1 MASLNSN
8 RSQHHDSGGIYIHF
22 PFCVTRCDY
31 CSFVSYIHDRAV
43 AKRYID
49 TLKSELSLWAELYGK
64 HSNAGSKVFDSIYIG
79 GGTPSI
85 AEADDWNVILGFVH
99 DRFLIMPEAE
109 ITIEANPGTFDS
121 ARARDWRN
129 IGINRISLG
138 AQSFVDSELISMG
151 RIHNSDDIIRSVN
164 SLKKAN
170 FSNLS
175 MDLLVGYPDQSI
187 ESVAESLRKV
197 FLCDPCHVSV
207 YLLEI
212 KSGAAICESLR
223 TGLMKLL
230 DDDLSADMYELVC
243 DMMFRHGFEQYEI
256 SNFCRDSHDSVH
268 NMKYWTDGFYLG
280 VGAGAHGRLENLRYS
295 NYCAIEDYQACV
307 EEGRNPWETTINLD
321 PHTRMIEA
329 LIMGL
334 RLNRG
339 VDLIGLSDRYSI
351 DVGAYVMNRLAT
363 LNMYGLF
370 EVDERTLR
378 LTQHGRLLSN
388 VVFERLL

>member
-1 MASLNSN
+1 MASLNRN
-8 RSQHHDSGGIYIHF
+8 RSQHQDAGGIYIHF
-22 PFCVTRCDY
+22 PFCVSRCDY

-64 HSNAGSKVFDSIYIG
+64 DSNAGPKVFDSIYIG

-85 AEADDWNVILGFVH
+85 AEADDWNVILGFIH
-99 DRFLIMPEAE
+99 DRFQITPDAE

-121 ARARDWRN
+121 ARGRDWRSA
-129 IGINRISLG
+129 GINRISLG
-138 AQSFVDSELISMG
+138 AQSFVDSELRSMG
-151 RIHNSDDIIRSVN
+151 RFHNSHDIIRSVN
-164 SLKKAN
+164 SLKQAN
-170 FSNLS
+170 FTNLS

-187 ESVAESLRKV
+187 QSVGESLGKV

-212 KSGAAICESLR
+212 KSGAAICESIR
-223 TGLMKLL
+223 TGCLKLL

-243 DMMFRHGFEQYEI
+243 DLMFRHGFEQYEI
-256 SNFCRDSHDSVH
+256 SNFCRDSRRSVH

-295 NYCAIEDYQACV
+295 NYCAIEEYHACV
-307 EEGRNPWETTINLD
+307 EEGRYPWDTTINLD

-351 DVGAYVMNRLAT
+351 DVGAYVMNRLST
-363 LNMYGLF
+363 LNMYNLF
-370 EVDERTLR
+370 EVDERTIR
-378 LTQHGRLLSN
+378 LTQRGRLLSN